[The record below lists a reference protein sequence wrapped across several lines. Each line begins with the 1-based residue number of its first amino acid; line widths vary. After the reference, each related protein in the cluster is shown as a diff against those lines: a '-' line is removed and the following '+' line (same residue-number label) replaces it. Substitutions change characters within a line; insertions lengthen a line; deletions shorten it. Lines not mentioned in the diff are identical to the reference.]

1 MLSTHSKAQELAK
14 ITKSNSIYYNV
25 IVGPYDPGLCG
36 QMNQIVLI
44 PYLDCMKP
52 RITFVYHINFQC
64 PFRQITYQ
72 SQLLPSTT
80 PYCYNTSQ
88 YYEDFTNVG
97 SLYVG
102 ANKYQITTALTKIL
116 RHLNRLNIVLIYQ
129 DDDHVTDA
137 SGIFANYVAY
147 LLIQRKE
154 FGISVKEINGW
165 HLGKD
170 VSNVFPVGGV
180 NISEPCVS
188 LIDDLLSLHIHCTE
202 RLFSNEIN
210 FGYGN
215 KQFKHHVQQQQQRTS
230 QVQGEDGFY
239 ASLKNTT
246 LKIPV
251 RSDLSVAVTFNEYPE
266 TSQAALDFHLITTYT
281 CSENTVNATVENV
294 TTCLQVYST
303 MTWPDYNVSSTLLGN
318 SWQLAA
324 ILQQSADITECVPNN
339 GIVMAL
345 IFMSVLTAVIAF
357 SLIAFFLARC
367 YRRRKMYR
375 EGPNKLIIY
384 PDDVVFMKTHRT
396 VKHATPSNVD
406 LRFPTLTSETKINGS
421 TASHPNHGKVD
432 NQTKSLVSVMSG
444 DGIEDTNVARYN
456 VSGHF
461 IYIHMSLNELS

>member
-1 MLSTHSKAQELAK
+1 MWFFIHLFYTFVYLFSILNGQNQSQTYYLRLFILIPSDGCLSPNGLFDFIASIRESIDLSTQTLNWALKSNIEQNLIPLSESQELAK

-52 RITFVYHINFQC
+52 RSTFVYHINFQC

-180 NISEPCVS
+180 NISENVDFQS
-188 LIDDLLSLHIHCTE
+188 
-202 RLFSNEIN
+202 
-210 FGYGN
+210 
-215 KQFKHHVQQQQQRTS
+215 KRT
-230 QVQGEDGFY
+230 
-239 ASLKNTT
+239 L
-246 LKIPV
+246 
-251 RSDLSVAVTFNEYPE
+251 FNE
-266 TSQAALDFHLITTYT
+266 
-281 CSENTVNATVENV
+281 
-294 TTCLQVYST
+294 
-303 MTWPDYNVSSTLLGN
+303 
-318 SWQLAA
+318 
-324 ILQQSADITECVPNN
+324 
-339 GIVMAL
+339 
-345 IFMSVLTAVIAF
+345 
-357 SLIAFFLARC
+357 
-367 YRRRKMYR
+367 
-375 EGPNKLIIY
+375 
-384 PDDVVFMKTHRT
+384 
-396 VKHATPSNVD
+396 
-406 LRFPTLTSETKINGS
+406 
-421 TASHPNHGKVD
+421 
-432 NQTKSLVSVMSG
+432 
-444 DGIEDTNVARYN
+444 
-456 VSGHF
+456 
-461 IYIHMSLNELS
+461 